1 MAKFAENAAIN
12 LRLGMLGLPM
22 PENARNTPGSD
33 LVQPILARQR
43 ELNRRLSNKLP
54 AVDHRI
60 QHFLDEYL
68 EGTGTAPKLP
78 KQTFVLDQS
87 GMART
92 LSLPMES
99 DSFASE
105 HITSYRL
112 VNGVLHNP
120 TNDRRTTKGV
130 FHIAEGGLPIQDDKI
145 AVPREVFGRIME
157 AAFQPPTDSMLLPYG
172 SGESEP
178 PLCWASLQ
186 MRPIVVPAVPGF
198 TREKTLE
205 VRFFAPGSLMAN
217 LDFVEG
223 IFGNAGDPYLPEN
236 DASLNPETWTGHTGA
251 VVLAPH
257 VTKLTKKAL
266 GLPHADDATDRQRR
280 DGMCWSSETELYN
293 GGTAFKLCARD
304 ERGVIVTVLADNYF
318 GYCKKEVKAQ
328 ISYSANLL
336 GLVEEEHSGGAIV
349 FPRYNLG
356 GHFVLQSNDTYSLS
370 DAIERDPNR
379 FTLQPQGHALDR
391 DDRHIVLVP
400 AGTTYNITDGS
411 VTWSVDGVPGR
422 IQLRAQTTYVGP
434 DGYLVNLHHVN
445 TDGSKWTLVGT
456 SPDATFCHKP
466 ATVSGGG
473 KSEISKAITDAI
485 ISGNAYVAD
494 IDEDIAGVRAIL
506 DHDYTGRYA
515 DPSREP
521 TAFRPLLSDRRS
533 IGSVIK
539 LMTPSSDYVDEYNL
553 WLNSIPHHIKELL
566 YVVKRF
572 QRPEWGDDWA
582 SHFSTGIV
590 NGRKGTSLRVDG
602 EKVHVNMLRVGFEP
616 DGSWRLFGLRHD
628 FHPAAK
634 VQTED
639 DITASIIAPPE
650 VSGTEVSRKFLINCE
665 QLLFQRPD
673 DAIHRGYDKQAEA
686 DIASAGTFLS
696 NFQPLTHDDARKLM
710 DDAIAFSK
718 FSPPI
723 QDLIRRTVDGGD
735 SLPTYFVS
743 SAHPRLV
750 NGERSKNPRYLQVRP
765 DVADPQATAI
775 ADLATHLFRKQPMSR
790 RSPHSVDVVVA
801 GRRNNAAEPGV
812 PPLCSY
818 SPLHWMDL
826 PELLIEFISSMTGK
840 SPSTTGAGSEG
851 AMTKGP
857 FNSLPSVIDLNAAFL
872 SFALTNY
879 DGWLS
884 SAGVLGPKVRVDHDI
899 SLLVP
904 EVFSRM
910 TPAERDAASLIK
922 EGCLEPLEDFE
933 HDGKMVLASR
943 LGHRMTSKFAT
954 KYFGRIFLHP
964 HVVFTEQMLR
974 PELQDMDTFAE
985 AMRTIVTTHQRVAQT
1000 YVDDGTIALAVPP
1013 VRALLE
1019 VMANGATSEGLRLND
1034 PAFREVFTR
1043 DSVLESGW
1051 YAERLAS
1058 QRSSD
1063 IAHAQRA
1070 LAAMSDFTSK
1080 ELHYD
1085 TAERLGI
1092 IAKTASV
1099 AARLFELQADEEAQ
1113 AYVGTLGRQVEWHVR
1128 DHAPD
1133 AN

>member
-22 PENARNTPGSD
+22 PENARSTAHSE

-43 ELNRRLSNKLP
+43 ELNRRLSHKLP

-60 QHFLDEYL
+60 QSFLDDYL
-68 EGTGTAPKLP
+68 EGTGTAPALP
-78 KQTFVLDQS
+78 KQTFVLDKP
-87 GMART
+87 GLARS
-92 LSLPMES
+92 LSIPMDD

-105 HITSYRL
+105 HLTSYRL

-145 AVPREVFGRIME
+145 AVPREVFGRILE
-157 AAFQPPTDSMLLPYG
+157 AAFQPPPDSMVLPY
-172 SGESEP
+172 SARESEP
-178 PLCWASLQ
+178 SRCWASLQ
-186 MRPIVVPAVPGF
+186 LRPVVVPAVPGF
-198 TREKTLE
+198 SRRKSLE
-205 VRFFAPGSLMAN
+205 VRFFAPGTLMAN

-236 DASLNPETWTGHTGA
+236 DASLDPETWTGHTGA
-251 VVLAPH
+251 VILAPH
-257 VTKLTKKAL
+257 LTKLTKKEL
-266 GLPHADDATDRQRR
+266 GLPYLDDATERQRR
-280 DGMCWSSETELYN
+280 DGMCWSTEAELYN

-304 ERGVIVTVLADNYF
+304 ERGVIVTVIADNYF

-328 ISYSANLL
+328 ISYSANLY

-349 FPRYNLG
+349 YPRYNLG
-356 GHFVLQSNDTYSLS
+356 GHFSLFLNSGYSLS
-370 DAIERDPNR
+370 DVIARDPHR
-379 FTLQPQGHALDR
+379 FILQPQGHALDR
-391 DDRHIVLVP
+391 ENRHIVLVP
-400 AGTTYNITDGS
+400 AGTTYNIQDGS
-411 VTWSVDGVPGR
+411 VTWEVDGVPGH
-422 IQLRAQTTYVGP
+422 IQLRAETTYVGP
-434 DGYLVNLHHVN
+434 DGYLVNLHHVD

-456 SPDATFCHKP
+456 SPDATNCHKP

-485 ISGNAYVAD
+485 LSGNAYVAD
-494 IDEDIAGVRAIL
+494 IDEDIAAVRAIL
-506 DHDYTGRYA
+506 NHDYTGRFR
-515 DPSREP
+515 DPSLEP
-521 TAFRPLLSDRRS
+521 AEFRPLLSDRRS

-539 LMTPSSDYVDEYNL
+539 LMSPSSDYTDEYNQ
-553 WLNSIPHHIKELL
+553 WLESIPHHIKELL

-572 QRPEWGDDWA
+572 YRPEWGEDWA

-639 DITASIIAPPE
+639 DITASIVVPPT
-650 VSGTEVSRKFLINCE
+650 VSGTDVSRKFLINCE

-686 DIASAGTFLS
+686 DIASGGTFLS
-696 NFQPLTHDDARKLM
+696 NFQPLTRDDARKIR

-723 QDLIRRTVDGGD
+723 QDLIRRTVDGGE
-735 SLPTYFVS
+735 SLPKYFVS

-750 NGERSKNPRYLQVRP
+750 NGQRSKNPRYLQVRP
-765 DVADPQATAI
+765 DIANPLATAT
-775 ADLATHLFRKQPMSR
+775 ADLATHLFRKQPLGR
-790 RSPHSVDVVVA
+790 PAPHSVDVVAA
-801 GRRNNAAEPGV
+801 GRRNNAGEPGV
-812 PPLCSY
+812 PPLCTY

-857 FNSLPSVIDLNAAFL
+857 FNSLPSIIDLNAAFL
-872 SFALTNY
+872 SYALTNY

-884 SAGVLGPKVRVDHDI
+884 SAGVIGPKVRVDHDI

-910 TPAERDAASLIK
+910 TPQERDAASLIE

-933 HDGKMVLASR
+933 HGSRTVLASR
-943 LGHRMTSKFAT
+943 LGYRMTAKFAS

-985 AMRTIVTTHQRVAQT
+985 AMDVIVQTHRRVGQT
-1000 YVDDGTIALAVPP
+1000 YIDDGTITLGVPP

-1019 VMANGATSEGLRLND
+1019 IMATGVSAQDQTLDD
-1034 PAFREVFTR
+1034 PAFRTTFTR
-1043 DSVLESGW
+1043 ESVLASDW

-1058 QRSSD
+1058 QRNAD
-1063 IAHAQRA
+1063 MAYAERAIAAIA
-1070 LAAMSDFTSK
+1070 DFTSK
-1080 ELHYD
+1080 ELHRD
-1085 TAERLGI
+1085 TSERLGL
-1092 IAKTASV
+1092 IARTARV
-1099 AARLFELQADEEAQ
+1099 RARLADLTGDETGET
-1113 AYVGTLGRQVEWHVR
+1113 YVGTLGRQVAWR
-1128 DHAPD
+1128 L
-1133 AN
+1133 

>member
-1 MAKFAENAAIN
+1 MANLADNAAIN
-12 LRLGMLGLPM
+12 LRLGLLGLPI
-22 PENARNTPGSD
+22 PEEARHSAGSL
-33 LVQPILARQR
+33 LVEPILARQR
-43 ELNRRLSNKLP
+43 ELERRLSHKLP
-54 AVDHRI
+54 AVDSRI
-60 QHFLDEYL
+60 QAFLDAYL
-68 EGTGTAPKLP
+68 DGTGTAPKLP
-78 KQTFVLDQS
+78 KQTFVLDQP
-87 GMART
+87 GLARS
-92 LSLPMES
+92 LSLPM
-99 DSFASE
+99 DGDTFASE
-105 HITSYRL
+105 HLTSYRL

-157 AAFQPPTDSMLLPYG
+157 AAFQPPTDAMVLPYG
-172 SGESEP
+172 SGQPDP
-178 PLCWASLQ
+178 PKCWASLQ
-186 MRPIVVPAVPGF
+186 LRPVVVPAVPGF
-198 TREKTLE
+198 TRERTLE
-205 VRFFAPGSLMAN
+205 VRFFAPGTLMAN

-223 IFGNAGDPYLPEN
+223 IFGNAGDPYLPQH
-236 DASLNPETWTGHTGA
+236 DASLDPESWTGHTGA

-257 VTKLTKKAL
+257 LTKLRKKDV
-266 GLPHADDATDRQRR
+266 GLPHIDDATDRQRR

-304 ERGVIVTVLADNYF
+304 ERGVIVTVIADNYF

-328 ISYSANLL
+328 ISYSANLF
-336 GLVEEEHSGGAIV
+336 GLVEEEHSGGATV

-356 GHFVLQSNDTYSLS
+356 SHFVHEKDNGYSLA
-370 DAIERDPNR
+370 DVVARDPQR
-379 FTLQPQGHALDR
+379 FRVQPMGHALDR
-391 DDRHIVLVP
+391 ENRQIVLVP
-400 AGTTYNITDGS
+400 SGTTYNIADGS
-411 VTWSVDGVPGR
+411 VTWELDGVHGR
-422 IQLRAQTTYVGP
+422 LQLRAETTYVGP
-434 DGYLVNLHHVN
+434 DGYLVNLHHVD

-456 SPDATFCHKP
+456 SPDATTCHKP

-494 IDEDIAGVRAIL
+494 IDADIAAVVDIL
-506 DHDYTGRYA
+506 NHDFAGRFVDA
-515 DPSREP
+515 SREP
-521 TAFRPLLSDRRS
+521 EDFRPILSERRS

-539 LMTPSSDYVDEYNL
+539 LMSPSSDYTDEYNS
-553 WLNSIPHHIKELL
+553 WLESIPHHIKELL

-572 QRPEWGDDWA
+572 RLPEWGDDWA

-590 NGRKGTSLRVDG
+590 NGRKGTSLRVNG

-628 FHPAAK
+628 FHPAIK

-639 DITASIIAPPE
+639 DITASIVAPPS
-650 VSGTEVSRKFLINCE
+650 VTGMDVSRKFVTNCE

-673 DAIHRGYDKQAEA
+673 DAIHRGYDKQTEA
-686 DIASAGTFLS
+686 DVASGDTFLS
-696 NFQPLTHDDARKLM
+696 NFQPLTRDDARNLV
-710 DDAIAFSK
+710 DDAIAFSE

-723 QDLIRRTVDGGD
+723 QDLIRRTVAGD
-735 SLPTYFVS
+735 DSQPTYFVS
-743 SAHPRLV
+743 SAHPRIV
-750 NGERSKNPRYLQVRP
+750 NGQRSKNPRYLQVRP
-765 DVADPQATAI
+765 DLSNPGATAI
-775 ADLATHLFRKQPMSR
+775 ADLATHLFRKEPLNKQIA
-790 RSPHSVDVVVA
+790 HSVDVVAA

-857 FNSLPSVIDLNAAFL
+857 FNPLPSVIDLNAAFL
-872 SFALTNY
+872 SFALTGY

-884 SAGVLGPKVRVDHDI
+884 SAGVIGPLVRVDHDI

-910 TPAERDAASLIK
+910 TPAERDAASLIR

-933 HDGKMVLASR
+933 HDGETVLASR
-943 LGHRMTSKFAT
+943 LGYRMTKKFAS

-974 PELQDMDTFAE
+974 PELQDMEVFAE
-985 AMRTIVTTHQRVAQT
+985 AMRTIVTTHQRVAAT
-1000 YVDDGTIALAVPP
+1000 YIDDGTIAMAIPP

-1019 VMANGATSEGLRLND
+1019 VMANGATADGLTLHD
-1034 PAFREVFTR
+1034 PAFRKEFTR
-1043 DSVLESGW
+1043 ESVLASDW
-1051 YAERLAS
+1051 YAARLAS
-1058 QRSSD
+1058 QRTSD
-1063 IAHAQRA
+1063 IDHAERA
-1070 LAAMSDFTSK
+1070 LAAMADFTAK
-1080 ELHYD
+1080 EHFD
-1085 TAERLGI
+1085 TTERLGI
-1092 IAKTASV
+1092 LAKSDSV
-1099 AARLFELQADEEAQ
+1099 AARLAELQGDEGSDV
-1113 AYVGTLGRQVEWHVR
+1113 YVGTLGRQVDWSL
-1128 DHAPD
+1128 
-1133 AN
+1133 

>member
-1 MAKFAENAAIN
+1 MAKYAENAAIN

-22 PENARNTPGSD
+22 PEHSRHSAGQE

-43 ELNRRLSNKLP
+43 ELNRRLAHRLP
-54 AVDHRI
+54 AVDSRI
-60 QHFLDEYL
+60 QSFLDSYL
-68 EGTGTAPKLP
+68 EGTGTSPQLP
-78 KQTFVLDQS
+78 KQTFVLDQP
-87 GMART
+87 GLARS
-92 LSLPMES
+92 LSLPM
-99 DSFASE
+99 DGDQFASE
-105 HITSYRL
+105 HLTSYRL

-157 AAFQPPTDSMLLPYG
+157 AAFQPPTDAMVLPYG
-172 SGESEP
+172 ADEVEP
-178 PLCWASLQ
+178 PKCWASLQ
-186 MRPIVVPAVPGF
+186 LRPIVVPAVPGF
-198 TREKTLE
+198 SRERTLE
-205 VRFFAPGSLMAN
+205 IRFFAPGTLMAN

-223 IFGNAGDPYLPEN
+223 IFGNAGDPYLPQN
-236 DASLNPETWTGHTGA
+236 DASLDPESWTGHTGA

-257 VTKLTKKAL
+257 LTKLNKKEL
-266 GLPHADDATDRQRR
+266 GLPHVDDATKRQRR
-280 DGMCWSSETELYN
+280 DGMCWESEDELYN
-293 GGTAFKLCARD
+293 HGTAFKLCARD
-304 ERGVIVTVLADNYF
+304 ERGVIVTVIADNYF

-328 ISYSANLL
+328 ISYSANLT

-356 GHFVLQSNDTYSLS
+356 GHFSHNCDPAYSLA
-370 DAIERDPNR
+370 DVVARDPQR
-379 FTLQPQGHALDR
+379 FVPQHQGHALDR
-391 DDRHIVLVP
+391 ENRHVVLVP
-400 AGTTYNITDGS
+400 AGTTYSISDGS
-411 VTWSVDGVPGR
+411 VSWEVAGVKGH
-422 IQLRAQTTYVGP
+422 IQLRAETSYMGP
-434 DGYLVNLHHVN
+434 DGYMVDLHHVD
-445 TDGSKWTLVGT
+445 TDGSQWTLVGT
-456 SPDATFCHKP
+456 SPDATACHKP

-494 IDEDIAGVRAIL
+494 IDADIAAVQAIL
-506 DHDYTGRYA
+506 DRDYTGRFV
-515 DPSREP
+515 DPAREP
-521 TAFRPLLSDRRS
+521 SQFRPILSERRS

-539 LMTPSSDYVDEYNL
+539 LMSPNSDYTPEYNE
-553 WLNSIPHHIKELL
+553 WLESIPHHIKELL

-572 QRPEWGDDWA
+572 NRPEWGDDWP

-639 DITASIIAPPE
+639 DITASIIAPPR
-650 VSGTEVSRKFLINCE
+650 VTGMDVSRKFVTNCE
-665 QLLFQRPD
+665 RLLFQRPD

-686 DIASAGTFLS
+686 DIASGGTFLS
-696 NFQPLTHDDARKLM
+696 NFQPLTRDDAKKLVE
-710 DDAIAFSK
+710 DAIAFSK

-723 QDLIRRTVDGGD
+723 QGLIRRSAAGGEA
-735 SLPTYFVS
+735 LPKYFVS

-750 NGERSKNPRYLQVRP
+750 NGKPSKNPRYLQVRP
-765 DVADPQATAI
+765 DLADPQATAI
-775 ADLATHLFRKQPMSR
+775 ADLATHLFRKQPTDTLSA
-790 RSPHSVDVVVA
+790 HSVDVVAA

-826 PELLIEFISSMTGK
+826 PELLMEFISSMTGK

-857 FNSLPSVIDLNAAFL
+857 FNPLPSIIDLNAAFL
-872 SFALTNY
+872 SFALTEY

-884 SAGVLGPKVRVDHDI
+884 SAGVIGPKVRVDHDI

-922 EGCLEPLEDFE
+922 EGCLEPLEDFD
-933 HDGKMVLASR
+933 HDGETVLASR
-943 LGHRMTSKFAT
+943 LGYRMTSKFT
-954 KYFGRIFLHP
+954 SKYFGRIFLHP

-974 PELQDMDTFAE
+974 PEQQDMDTFAE
-985 AMRTIVTTHQRVAQT
+985 AIRTIVTTHQRVAQT
-1000 YVDDGTIALAVPP
+1000 YIDDGTIALAVPP

-1019 VMANGATSEGLRLND
+1019 VMATGATAEGLTLKD
-1034 PAFREVFTR
+1034 PEFRETFTR
-1043 DSVLESGW
+1043 RSVVDSSW
-1051 YAERLAS
+1051 YTARLVS
-1058 QRSSD
+1058 QRDTD
-1063 IAHAQRA
+1063 IAHAEHA
-1070 LAAMSDFTSK
+1070 LAAMADFTSK
-1080 ELHYD
+1080 ELHRD
-1085 TAERLGI
+1085 TSERLGI
-1092 IAKTASV
+1092 IAKTSAVS
-1099 AARLFELQADEEAQ
+1099 AHLAELRADTDANT
-1113 AYVGTLGRQVEWHVR
+1113 YVGTLGRQVTWR
-1128 DHAPD
+1128 I
-1133 AN
+1133 

>member
-22 PENARNTPGSD
+22 PENARNTTHSE

-43 ELNRRLSNKLP
+43 ELNRRLSHKLP

-60 QHFLDEYL
+60 QCFLDEYL
-68 EGTGTAPKLP
+68 DGTGTAPKLP
-78 KQTFVLDQS
+78 KQTFVLDQP
-87 GMART
+87 GLART
-92 LSLPMES
+92 LSLPMDG

-105 HITSYRL
+105 HLASYRL

-145 AVPREVFGRIME
+145 AVPREVFGRILE
-157 AAFQPPTDSMLLPYG
+157 AAFQPPAESMVLPYG
-172 SGESEP
+172 AHQSDP
-178 PLCWASLQ
+178 PRCWASLQ
-186 MRPIVVPAVPGF
+186 LRPIVVPAVPGF
-198 TREKTLE
+198 SRQKSLE
-205 VRFFAPGSLMAN
+205 VRFFAPGTLMAN

-223 IFGNAGDPYLPEN
+223 IFGNAGDPYLPQN
-236 DASLNPETWTGHTGA
+236 DASLDPETWTGHTGA
-251 VVLAPH
+251 VILAPH
-257 VTKLTKKAL
+257 LTKLTKTEL
-266 GLPHADDATDRQRR
+266 GLPHIDDATDRQRR
-280 DGMCWSSETELYN
+280 DGMCWSTATELYN

-304 ERGVIVTVLADNYF
+304 ERGVIVTVIADNYF

-328 ISYSANLL
+328 ISYSANLY

-356 GHFVLQSNDTYSLS
+356 GHFSLFMNSGYSLS
-370 DAIERDPNR
+370 DVIARDPHR

-391 DDRHIVLVP
+391 ENHHIVLVP
-400 AGTTYNITDGS
+400 AGTTYNIHDGS
-411 VTWSVDGVPGR
+411 VTWEVDGVPGR
-422 IQLRAQTTYVGP
+422 IQLRAETTYVGP
-434 DGYLVNLHHVN
+434 DGYLVNLHHVD

-456 SPDATFCHKP
+456 SPDSTNCHKP

-494 IDEDIAGVRAIL
+494 IDEDIAAVRAIL
-506 DHDYTGRYA
+506 DHDYTGRFV

-521 TAFRPLLSDRRS
+521 TNFRPLLSDRRS

-539 LMTPSSDYVDEYNL
+539 LMSPSSDYTNEYNQ
-553 WLNSIPHHIKELL
+553 WLESIPHHIKELL

-572 QRPEWGDDWA
+572 HRPEWGEDWA

-602 EKVHVNMLRVGFEP
+602 EKVPVNMLRVGFEP

-639 DITASIIAPPE
+639 DITASIVVPPE
-650 VSGTEVSRKFLINCE
+650 VSDTDVSRKFLINCE

-673 DAIHRGYDKQAEA
+673 DAIHRGYDKQTEA
-686 DIASAGTFLS
+686 DVASGGTFLS
-696 NFQPLTHDDARKLM
+696 NFQPLTRDDACEIR

-723 QDLIRRTVDGGD
+723 QDLIRRTADGGE
-735 SLPTYFVS
+735 SLPKYFVS

-750 NGERSKNPRYLQVRP
+750 NGQRSKNPRYLQVRP
-765 DVADPQATAI
+765 DVANPTDTAT
-775 ADLATHLFRKQPMSR
+775 ADLATHLFRKQPLVR
-790 RSPHSVDVVVA
+790 PAPHSVDVVAA
-801 GRRNNAAEPGV
+801 GRRNNAGEPGV
-812 PPLCSY
+812 PPLCTY

-857 FNSLPSVIDLNAAFL
+857 FNSLPSVVDLNAAFL
-872 SFALTNY
+872 SYALTGY

-884 SAGVLGPKVRVDHDI
+884 SAGVIGPTVRVDHDI

-910 TPAERDAASLIK
+910 TPEERDAASLIE
-922 EGCLEPLEDFE
+922 EGCLEPIEDFE
-933 HDGKMVLASR
+933 HDGREVLASR
-943 LGHRMTSKFAT
+943 LGYRMTSKFAS

-985 AMRTIVTTHQRVAQT
+985 AMNIIVATHRRVAQT
-1000 YVDDGTIALAVPP
+1000 YIDDGTIALAVPP
-1013 VRALLE
+1013 VRSLLE
-1019 VMANGATSEGLRLND
+1019 IMATGVSAEDETLDD
-1034 PAFREVFTR
+1034 PDFRNTFTR
-1043 DSVLESGW
+1043 DSVLASDW

-1058 QRSSD
+1058 QRNSD
-1063 IAHAQRA
+1063 MAYAERA
-1070 LAAMSDFTSK
+1070 IAAMADFTSK
-1080 ELHYD
+1080 ELHQD
-1085 TAERLGI
+1085 TSERLGL
-1092 IAKTASV
+1092 IAKSAAV
-1099 AARLFELQADEEAQ
+1099 KARLEDLTADETGHTYA
-1113 AYVGTLGRQVEWHVR
+1113 GTLGRQVNWHL
-1128 DHAPD
+1128 
-1133 AN
+1133 

>member
-1 MAKFAENAAIN
+1 MAKFADNAAIN

-22 PENARNTPGSD
+22 PENARNSSGTE

-43 ELNRRLSNKLP
+43 ELNRRLSHKLP

-60 QHFLDEYL
+60 QCFLDEYL
-68 EGTGTAPKLP
+68 DGTGTAPKLP
-78 KQTFVLDQS
+78 KQTFVLDQP
-87 GMART
+87 GLART
-92 LSLPMES
+92 LSLPM
-99 DSFASE
+99 DGDTFASE
-105 HITSYRL
+105 HLTSYRL

-130 FHIAEGGLPIQDDKI
+130 FHIAEGGMPIQDDKI

-157 AAFQPPTDSMLLPYG
+157 AAFQPPTDSMVLPYG
-172 SGESEP
+172 CGESEP
-178 PLCWASLQ
+178 PRCWASLQ

-205 VRFFAPGSLMAN
+205 VRFFAPGTLMAN
-217 LDFVEG
+217 LDFVES

-251 VVLAPH
+251 IVLAPH
-257 VTKLTKKAL
+257 LTKLTKKNV
-266 GLPHADDATDRQRR
+266 GLPHIDDATDRQRR
-280 DGMCWSSETELYN
+280 DGMCWSTEAELYN

-304 ERGVIVTVLADNYF
+304 ERGVIVTVIADNYF

-328 ISYSANLL
+328 ISYSANLY
-336 GLVEEEHSGGAIV
+336 GLVEEEHSGGAV
-349 FPRYNLG
+349 VYPRYNLG
-356 GHFVLQSNDTYSLS
+356 GHFSLQSDSHYILS
-370 DAIERDPNR
+370 DVIARDPHR

-391 DDRHIVLVP
+391 ENRHIVLVP

-422 IQLRAQTTYVGP
+422 IQLRAETTYVGP
-434 DGYLVNLHHVN
+434 DGYLVNLHHVD

-456 SPDATFCHKP
+456 SPDATDCHKP

-485 ISGNAYVAD
+485 ISGNAYVSD
-494 IDEDIAGVRAIL
+494 IDEDIAAVRAIL
-506 DHDYTGRYA
+506 DHDYTGRFT
-515 DPSREP
+515 DPAREP
-521 TAFRPLLSDRRS
+521 ARFRPLLSDRRS

-539 LMTPSSDYVDEYNL
+539 LMSPSPDYTDEYNQ
-553 WLNSIPHHIKELL
+553 WLDSIPHHIKELL

-572 QRPEWGDDWA
+572 QRPGWGDDWA

-628 FHPAAK
+628 FHPASK

-639 DITASIIAPPE
+639 DITASIVAPPK
-650 VSGTEVSRKFLINCE
+650 VSGTAVSRKFLINCE
-665 QLLFQRPD
+665 HLLFQRPD

-686 DIASAGTFLS
+686 DIASGGTFLS
-696 NFQPLTHDDARKLM
+696 NFQPLTRDDARKLV
-710 DDAIAFSK
+710 DDAIAFSE

-723 QDLIRRTVDGGD
+723 QELIRRTVAGGD
-735 SLPTYFVS
+735 SLPRYFVS

-750 NGERSKNPRYLQVRP
+750 NGQRSKNPRYLQVRP
-765 DVADPQATAI
+765 DVANPRATAT

-790 RSPHSVDVVVA
+790 KSPHSVDVVVA

-812 PPLCSY
+812 PPLCTY

-872 SFALTNY
+872 SFALTDY

-884 SAGVLGPKVRVDHDI
+884 SAGVIGPKVRVDHDV

-910 TPAERDAASLIK
+910 TPAERDAASLMR
-922 EGCLEPLEDFE
+922 EGCLEPIEDFE
-933 HDGKMVLASR
+933 HDGQMILASR
-943 LGHRMTSKFAT
+943 LGCRITSQFVS

-974 PELQDMDTFAE
+974 PELQDMDTFVE
-985 AMRTIVTTHQRVAQT
+985 AMDTIVKTHQRVAQT
-1000 YVDDGTIALAVPP
+1000 YIDDGTVALAVPP

-1019 VMANGATSEGLRLND
+1019 IMATGVSADDETLDD
-1034 PAFREVFTR
+1034 PDFRRSFTR
-1043 DSVLESGW
+1043 DSVLASKW
-1051 YAERLAS
+1051 YAERLK
-1058 QRSSD
+1058 
-1063 IAHAQRA
+1063 AQRDSDVSYA
-1070 LAAMSDFTSK
+1070 ERSIAAMADFTSK
-1080 ELHYD
+1080 ELHKD
-1085 TAERLGI
+1085 TSERLGI
-1092 IAKTASV
+1092 IAKTAAV
-1099 AARLFELQADEEAQ
+1099 KARLTDLTEDETGQ
-1113 AYVGTLGRQVEWHVR
+1113 SYVGTLGRQVNWR
-1128 DHAPD
+1128 I
-1133 AN
+1133 

>member
-1 MAKFAENAAIN
+1 
-12 LRLGMLGLPM
+12 
-22 PENARNTPGSD
+22 
-33 LVQPILARQR
+33 
-43 ELNRRLSNKLP
+43 
-54 AVDHRI
+54 
-60 QHFLDEYL
+60 
-68 EGTGTAPKLP
+68 
-78 KQTFVLDQS
+78 
-87 GMART
+87 
-92 LSLPMES
+92 
-99 DSFASE
+99 
-105 HITSYRL
+105 
-112 VNGVLHNP
+112 
-120 TNDRRTTKGV
+120 
-130 FHIAEGGLPIQDDKI
+130 
-145 AVPREVFGRIME
+145 
-157 AAFQPPTDSMLLPYG
+157 
-172 SGESEP
+172 
-178 PLCWASLQ
+178 
-186 MRPIVVPAVPGF
+186 
-198 TREKTLE
+198 
-205 VRFFAPGSLMAN
+205 
-217 LDFVEG
+217 
-223 IFGNAGDPYLPEN
+223 
-236 DASLNPETWTGHTGA
+236 
-251 VVLAPH
+251 
-257 VTKLTKKAL
+257 
-266 GLPHADDATDRQRR
+266 
-280 DGMCWSSETELYN
+280 MCWSTETELYN
-293 GGTAFKLCARD
+293 NGTAFKLCARD

-318 GYCKKEVKAQ
+318 GYCKKEIKAQ
-328 ISYSANLL
+328 ISYSANLF

-349 FPRYNLG
+349 YPRYNLG
-356 GHFVLQSNDTYSLS
+356 GHFSLFSTHDYSLA
-370 DAIERDPNR
+370 DVIARDPER
-379 FTLQPQGHALDR
+379 FTLQAEGHALDR
-391 DDRHIVLVP
+391 ENRHIVLVP
-400 AGTTYNITDGS
+400 VGTTYNITDGS

-422 IQLRAQTTYVGP
+422 IQLRAETTYMGP

-456 SPDATFCHKP
+456 SPDSTNCHKP

-494 IDEDIAGVRAIL
+494 IDDDIAGVRAIL
-506 DHDYTGRYA
+506 GHDYTGRFI
-515 DPSREP
+515 DLSREP
-521 TAFRPLLSDRRS
+521 ADFRPLLSDRRS

-539 LMTPSSDYVDEYNL
+539 LMTPSSDYTDEYNL

-602 EKVHVNMLRVGFEP
+602 DKVHVNMLRVGFEP

-686 DIASAGTFLS
+686 DIASGGTFLS
-696 NFQPLTHDDARKLM
+696 NFQPLTHEDARELM

-723 QDLIRRTVDGGD
+723 QDLIRRTVAGGD
-735 SLPTYFVS
+735 SLPKYFVS

-765 DVADPQATAI
+765 DVADPEATAT
-775 ADLATHLFRKQPMSR
+775 ADLATHLFRSQSMNHQ
-790 RSPHSVDVVVA
+790 SPHSVDVVVA

-812 PPLCSY
+812 PPLCTY

-857 FNSLPSVIDLNAAFL
+857 FNPLPSVIDLNSAFL
-872 SFALTNY
+872 SFALTKY

-884 SAGVLGPKVRVDHDI
+884 SAGVIGPKVRVDHDI

-910 TPAERDAASLIK
+910 TPKEREATSLIE
-922 EGCLEPLEDFE
+922 EGCLEPIKDFE
-933 HDGKMVLASR
+933 HNGQMILASR
-943 LGHRMTSKFAT
+943 LGYRMTSKFAT

-974 PELQDMDTFAE
+974 PELQDVDTFVEAMDT
-985 AMRTIVTTHQRVAQT
+985 IVKTHQRVAQT
-1000 YVDDGTIALAVPP
+1000 YIDDGTIALAVPP

-1019 VMANGATSEGLRLND
+1019 IMATGVSADDETLDD
-1034 PAFREVFTR
+1034 PAFRDRFTR
-1043 DSVLESGW
+1043 DSVLASDW
-1051 YAERLAS
+1051 YAARLAS
-1058 QRSSD
+1058 QRDSD
-1063 IAHAQRA
+1063 MA
-1070 LAAMSDFTSK
+1070 LAERSIAAMADFMTK
-1080 ELHYD
+1080 ELHND
-1085 TAERLGI
+1085 TSERLGI
-1092 IAKTASV
+1092 MAKTTEV
-1099 AARLFELQADEEAQ
+1099 KARLADLTTDETGHT
-1113 AYVGTLGRQVEWHVR
+1113 YVGTLGRQVNWR
-1128 DHAPD
+1128 F
-1133 AN
+1133 

>member
-1 MAKFAENAAIN
+1 MAKYAENAAIN

-22 PENARNTPGSD
+22 PEHARNSAGQE

-43 ELNRRLSNKLP
+43 ELNRRLAHKLP
-54 AVDHRI
+54 AVDSRI
-60 QHFLDEYL
+60 QAFLDSYL
-68 EGTGTAPKLP
+68 DGTGTSPQLP
-78 KQTFVLDQS
+78 KQTFVLDQP
-87 GMART
+87 GLARA
-92 LSLPMES
+92 LSLPM
-99 DSFASE
+99 DGDTFASE
-105 HITSYRL
+105 HLTSYRL

-120 TNDRRTTKGV
+120 SNDRRTTKGV

-157 AAFQPPTDSMLLPYG
+157 AAFQPPSESMVLPYG
-172 SGESEP
+172 AGESTP
-178 PLCWASLQ
+178 PRCWASLQ
-186 MRPIVVPAVPGF
+186 LRPIVVPAVPGF
-198 TREKTLE
+198 SRERTLE
-205 VRFFAPGSLMAN
+205 VRFFAPGTLMAN

-223 IFGNAGDPYLPEN
+223 IFGNAGDPYLPQN
-236 DASLNPETWTGHTGA
+236 DASLDPESWTGHTGA

-257 VTKLTKKAL
+257 LTTLTKKAL
-266 GLPHADDATDRQRR
+266 GLPHVDDATDRQRR
-280 DGMCWSSETELYN
+280 DGMCWTTEQELYN

-304 ERGVIVTVLADNYF
+304 ERGVIVTVIADNYF

-328 ISYSANLL
+328 ISYSANLT

-356 GHFVLQSNDTYSLS
+356 GHFAHNCNDAYNLA
-370 DAIERDPNR
+370 DVIERDPQR
-379 FTLQPQGHALDR
+379 FVPQPMGHALDR
-391 DDRHIVLVP
+391 DNRHNVLVP
-400 AGTTYNITDGS
+400 SGTTYNIADGS
-411 VTWSVDGVPGR
+411 VTWVVNGVPGHL
-422 IQLRAQTTYVGP
+422 QLRAQTTYVGP
-434 DGYLVNLHHVN
+434 DGYLVNLHQVD
-445 TDGSKWTLVGT
+445 TDGSQWTLVGT
-456 SPDATFCHKP
+456 SPDATTCHKP

-485 ISGNAYVAD
+485 ISGNAYVSD
-494 IDEDIAGVRAIL
+494 IDEDIAAVRAIL
-506 DHDYTGRYA
+506 DHDYAGRFV
-515 DPSREP
+515 DPANEP
-521 TAFRPLLSDRRS
+521 AEFRPILSDRRS

-539 LMTPSSDYVDEYNL
+539 LMSSNSDYTPEYNQ
-553 WLNSIPHHIKELL
+553 WLEAIPYHIRELL

-572 QRPEWGDDWA
+572 NRPEWGDDWA

-590 NGRKGTSLRVDG
+590 NGRKGTSLRIDG

-639 DITASIIAPPE
+639 DITASIIAPPR
-650 VSGTEVSRKFLINCE
+650 VTGTDVSRKFVTNCE
-665 QLLFQRPD
+665 RLLFQRPD

-686 DIASAGTFLS
+686 DIASGGTFLS
-696 NFQPLTHDDARKLM
+696 NFQPLTRDDARNLV

-723 QDLIRRTVDGGD
+723 QELIRRTVEGGD
-735 SLPTYFVS
+735 SLPKYFVS
-743 SAHPRLV
+743 SAHPRIV
-750 NGERSKNPRYLQVRP
+750 NGQRSKNPRYLQVRP
-765 DVADPQATAI
+765 DLANPRATAT
-775 ADLATHLFRKQPMSR
+775 ADLATHLLRKQPMGKPL
-790 RSPHSVDVVVA
+790 PHSIDVVAA

-857 FNSLPSVIDLNAAFL
+857 FNPLPSVIDLNAAFL
-872 SFALTNY
+872 SFALTGY

-884 SAGVLGPKVRVDHDI
+884 SAGVIGPKVRVDHDI

-933 HDGKMVLASR
+933 HDGEMVLASR
-943 LGHRMTSKFAT
+943 LGYRMTSRFAS

-964 HVVFTEQMLR
+964 HVVFTDQMLR
-974 PELQDMDTFAE
+974 PELQDLDTFVE

-1000 YVDDGTIALAVPP
+1000 YIDDGTIALAVPP
-1013 VRALLE
+1013 IRALLE
-1019 VMANGATSEGLRLND
+1019 VMAHGATSDGLTLND

-1043 DSVLESGW
+1043 DSVVGSEW
-1051 YAERLAS
+1051 YAERLSS

-1092 IAKTASV
+1092 VAKTASV
-1099 AARLFELQADEEAQ
+1099 AARLAELQADEGAQ
-1113 AYVGTLGRQVEWHVR
+1113 AYVGTLGRQVEWHIR
-1128 DHAPD
+1128 DHGADPH
-1133 AN
+1133 